1 MTDEKK
7 PPAETLIHS
16 SSFILN
22 GSNGL
27 MSKVAEAEHN
37 SWVREAVARFEGPL
51 SLYAARFLRDSEAAR
66 DVVQETFLKLCAA
79 DRAAIDSHL
88 AEWLFTVCRNRAL
101 DVLRKEQRMTQLH
114 DEQVNRCL
122 SPAPGPH
129 DVAERQELAARV
141 LELLENLPASQREVL
156 RLKFQNGFS
165 YQEISRISGHSVS
178 NVGYLIHAGIKT
190 LRGRLFSGQATEARL
205 CKQEGLA

>member
-1 MTDEKK
+1 MLVRYIDWMEI
-7 PPAETLIHS
+7 ATLS
-16 SSFILN
+16 SQV
-22 GSNGL
+22 
-27 MSKVAEAEHN
+27 MSKVAEPEN
-37 SWVREAVARFEGPL
+37 SSWIREAVARFEGPL
-51 SLYAARFLRDSEAAR
+51 SLYAARFLHDPEAAR

-79 DRAAIDSHL
+79 DRESIESHL

-114 DEQVNRCL
+114 DEQVHRCL
-122 SPAPGPH
+122 SPAPGPL
-129 DVAERQELAARV
+129 DLAERHELSARV
-141 LELLENLPASQREVL
+141 LDLLENLPASQREVI

-190 LRGRLFSGQATEARL
+190 LRTRLFSGQGTEARL
-205 CKQEGLA
+205 CTQEDLA

>member
-1 MTDEKK
+1 
-7 PPAETLIHS
+7 
-16 SSFILN
+16 
-22 GSNGL
+22 
-27 MSKVAEAEHN
+27 MSKVGEPEHN
-37 SWVREAVARFEGPL
+37 SWVRETVARFEGPL
-51 SLYAARFLRDSEAAR
+51 SLYAARFLHDAESAR

-79 DRAAIDSHL
+79 DRAAIESHL

-114 DEQVNRCL
+114 EEHVNRCL
-122 SPAPGPH
+122 SPAPGPP

-141 LELLENLPASQREVL
+141 LELLENLPDNQREVL

-190 LRGRLFSGQATEARL
+190 LRSRLFSGQATEVRL
-205 CKQEGLA
+205 CKLEDRA